1 MPYRRP
7 TPSSSTPAYRFSAWL
22 RYIAVFGLLWLNVG
36 WSFGA
41 AHEPVRHSSVRA
53 THVSPPASHT
63 SKAKPRTASKAK
75 KITTEKAQRRVAHKR
90 KHVTEDERSLHVSKR
105 APTSRRQAA
114 RIAREPRGQRRSA
127 GLAANRNRQP
137 APTPH
142 TAVKDAANAANA
154 THAVHARH
162 AGLRLLPRC
171 GYTPKSRALLSAR
184 SVYVVDERTQT
195 VLTEKQAD
203 RVMPI
208 ASISKLMTAVVSLDT
223 KHALNAPLNVTVQ
236 DQDFDKFTGSRLGVG
251 SVLSRHDMLHIALM
265 SSENRAAA
273 ALSRDYA
280 GGRPG
285 FVAAMN
291 AKARAL
297 GMRHTS
303 FVNGTGLSPH
313 NVSTARDLARL
324 VAAASRY
331 PLIRAYSTDRDQWV
345 FPGGRRARLSYHN
358 SNALVRGGDRSIVLQ
373 KTGYINE
380 AGHCVVVRMMVHGRP
395 IDIVVL
401 GAPGPRDH
409 IADVARIS
417 RWLRCSLT

>member
-1 MPYRRP
+1 MPYRRV
-7 TPSSSTPAYRFSAWL
+7 TPSLSFPVFHFAAWL
-22 RYIAVFGLLWLNVG
+22 RCAAVFALLWLNIG
-36 WSFGA
+36 WTFGA
-41 AHEPVRHSSVRA
+41 AHEPPRQASVRVSRHASPPVRHL
-53 THVSPPASHT
+53 
-63 SKAKPRTASKAK
+63 SKAQARTGSEAK
-75 KITTEKAQRRVAHKR
+75 KVARHKARQRVAHKR
-90 KHVTEDERSLHVSKR
+90 KHITDTERPLHASKL
-105 APTSRRQAA
+105 APKSRRQAA
-114 RIAREPRGQRRSA
+114 RIVREPRGPKHPARVTVHRK
-127 GLAANRNRQP
+127 RQP
-137 APTPH
+137 
-142 TAVKDAANAANA
+142 VAASRTSAHGAHAA
-154 THAVHARH
+154 HAR
-162 AGLRLLPRC
+162 LRLLPRC
-171 GYTPKSRALLSAR
+171 GYTPKSRALLRSR
-184 SVYVVDERTQT
+184 SVFVIDERTQT

-203 RVMPI
+203 TVMPI
-208 ASISKLMTAVVSLDT
+208 ASISKLMTAVVSLDA
-223 KHALNAPLNVTVQ
+223 KHALDAPLNVTVQ
-236 DQDFDKFTGSRLGVG
+236 DQDFDKFTGSRLSVG
-251 SVLSRHDMLHIALM
+251 SVLPRHDMLHIALM

-297 GMRHTS
+297 GMRHTR

-331 PLIRAYSTDRDQWV
+331 PLIRAYSTDRAQLV
-345 FPGGRRARLSYHN
+345 FPGGRRASLSYHN

-373 KTGYINE
+373 KTGFINE

-409 IADVARIS
+409 LADVIRIR
-417 RWLRCSLT
+417 RWLRCSLR

>member
-1 MPYRRP
+1 MPYRRL
-7 TPSSSTPAYRFSAWL
+7 TPSSSFPEFRFAAWL
-22 RYIAVFGLLWLNVG
+22 RYVAALSLLCLNVG
-36 WSFGA
+36 WTFGA
-41 AHEPVRHSSVRA
+41 THEPVRHASVRVSR
-53 THVSPPASHT
+53 HISPPARHT
-63 SKAKPRTASKAK
+63 SKAKARSAGKANK
-75 KITTEKAQRRVAHKR
+75 VATRKAHRR
-90 KHVTEDERSLHVSKR
+90 KHVTDDERSMHASKL
-105 APTSRRQAA
+105 APKSRRHAA
-114 RIAREPRGQRRSA
+114 RIAREPRNGRRTA
-127 GLAANRNRQP
+127 GVTAHRNRQP
-137 APTPH
+137 REPASRTSMN
-142 TAVKDAANAANA
+142 TAHGA
-154 THAVHARH
+154 H

-171 GYTPKSRALLSAR
+171 GYTPKSRALLRAR
-184 SVYVVDERTQT
+184 SVFVVDERTQT

-208 ASISKLMTAVVSLDT
+208 ASVSKLMTAVVALDT
-223 KHALNAPLNVTVQ
+223 RHALDAPLNVTVQ
-236 DQDFDKFTGSRLGVG
+236 DQDFDKFTGSRLSVG

-345 FPGGRRARLSYHN
+345 FPGGPRARLSYHN
-358 SNALVRGGDRSIVLQ
+358 SNALVRSGDRSIVLQ
-373 KTGYINE
+373 KTGFINE
-380 AGHCVVVRMMVHGRP
+380 AGHCVVVRMMVHSRP

-401 GAPGPRDH
+401 GAPGPHDH
-409 IADVARIS
+409 IADVIRIR
-417 RWLRCSLT
+417 RWLRCSL

>member
-1 MPYRRP
+1 MPYRQS
-7 TPSSSTPAYRFSAWL
+7 TPSSSFPDFHFAGWL
-22 RYIAVFGLLWLNVG
+22 RYVALIGLLWLNVG
-36 WSFGA
+36 WTLGA
-41 AHEPVRHSSVRA
+41 THEPVPHASVRA
-53 THVSPPASHT
+53 SRHVSPPARPV
-63 SKAKPRTASKAK
+63 SKAKAHNGGKAK
-75 KITTEKAQRRVAHKR
+75 KAVARKARQRVVHKR
-90 KHVTEDERSLHVSKR
+90 RHGVQHEHSLHASKL
-105 APTSRRQAA
+105 APKSRRQAA
-114 RIAREPRGQRRSA
+114 RIAREPRGPRRAA
-127 GLAANRNRQP
+127 GMQGQGNRQP
-137 APTPH
+137 AASRNAIH
-142 TAVKDAANAANA
+142 AAGTA
-154 THAVHARH
+154 H

-171 GYTPKSRALLSAR
+171 GYTPRSRALLRAR
-184 SVYVVDERTQT
+184 SVFVVDERTQT
-195 VLTEKQAD
+195 VLTEKEAD

-208 ASISKLMTAVVSLDT
+208 ASVSKLMTAVVSLDAR
-223 KHALNAPLNVTVQ
+223 HALDAPLRVTVQ
-236 DQDFDKFTGSRLGVG
+236 DQDFDKFTGSRLSVG

-297 GMRHTS
+297 GMRRTS

-331 PLIRAYSTDRDQWV
+331 PLIRAYSTDRDQMV
-345 FPGGRRARLSYHN
+345 FPGGPRASLSYHN

-373 KTGYINE
+373 KTGFINE

-409 IADVARIS
+409 IADVIRIR
-417 RWLRCSLT
+417 RWLRCSLP

>member
-1 MPYRRP
+1 V
-7 TPSSSTPAYRFSAWL
+7 S
-22 RYIAVFGLLWLNVG
+22 
-36 WSFGA
+36 
-41 AHEPVRHSSVRA
+41 RHI
-53 THVSPPASHT
+53 SPPARHT
-63 SKAKPRTASKAK
+63 SKAKARSAGKANK
-75 KITTEKAQRRVAHKR
+75 VATRKAHRR
-90 KHVTEDERSLHVSKR
+90 KHVTDDERSMHASKL
-105 APTSRRQAA
+105 APKSRRHAA
-114 RIAREPRGQRRSA
+114 RIAREPRNGRRTA
-127 GLAANRNRQP
+127 GVTAHRNRQP
-137 APTPH
+137 REPASRTSMN
-142 TAVKDAANAANA
+142 TAHGA
-154 THAVHARH
+154 H

-171 GYTPKSRALLSAR
+171 GYTPKSRALLRAR
-184 SVYVVDERTQT
+184 SVFVVDERTQT

-208 ASISKLMTAVVSLDT
+208 ASVSKLMTAVVALDT
-223 KHALNAPLNVTVQ
+223 RHALDAPLNVTVQ
-236 DQDFDKFTGSRLGVG
+236 DQDFDKFTGSRLSVG

-345 FPGGRRARLSYHN
+345 FPGGPRARLSYHN
-358 SNALVRGGDRSIVLQ
+358 SNALVRSGDRSIVLQ
-373 KTGYINE
+373 KTGFINE
-380 AGHCVVVRMMVHGRP
+380 AGHCVVVRMIVHGRP

-401 GAPGPRDH
+401 GAPGPHDH
-409 IADVARIS
+409 IADVIRIR
-417 RWLRCSLT
+417 RWLRCSL